1 MSLIDARL
9 PSFRTS
15 VLESTFNGWPA
26 TVSVLFERSNRSTE
40 PWISDE
46 LEVEPVPVD
55 AVAPEVPDEPPCDIV
70 PELLPVLLLSLE
82 VDGLVDEELVE
93 DGLVLVEDGLLDEV
107 LPIDPLRDSSVFPV
121 EDERVVVVSL
131 LCVVVLL

>member
-15 VLESTFNGWPA
+15 VLESTFNGCPA

-82 VDGLVDEELVE
+82 VDELVE